1 MAQFHLIDTGP
12 LVDSINRRDQWH
24 EWALHEL
31 SLIPPPFLTCEAVI
45 SEAHFLLGQVH
56 GGRDALMGMLADQ
69 LIQIPWQLGQELSP
83 VRELLQKY
91 QSVPLS
97 LADACLVRMAE
108 QYAESTIFTIDSDFR
123 IYRMNRNQAIPVI
136 IPEGM

>member
-1 MAQFHLIDTGP
+1 MAQFYLIDTGP
-12 LVDSINRRDQWH
+12 LVASINRRDQWH

-31 SLIPPPFLTCEAVI
+31 GLIPPPLLTCEAVI
-45 SEAHFLLGQVH
+45 SEAHFLLAQVH

-69 LIQIPWQLGQELSP
+69 LIQVPWQLTEELSP
-83 VRELLQKY
+83 VRELLRKY
-91 QSVPLS
+91 QSVPMS
-97 LADACLVRMAE
+97 LAEACLVRMAE
-108 QYAESTIFTIDSDFR
+108 QYAESTIVTIDSDFR